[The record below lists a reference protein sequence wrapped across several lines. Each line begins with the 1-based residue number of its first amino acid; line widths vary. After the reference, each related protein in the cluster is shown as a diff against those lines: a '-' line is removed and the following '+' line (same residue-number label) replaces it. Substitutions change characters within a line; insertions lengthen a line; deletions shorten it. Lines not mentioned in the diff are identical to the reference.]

1 MITPHAILAPALPEG
16 WVVKSSGWLCT
27 ITVRPR
33 ISGHAEAVS
42 QHSHPCEAG
51 QVRKQRRQVARV
63 IGVRASGGIVVCSR
77 AGKRVASVAG
87 AGRAL
92 VDVQRKN
99 GCAQAMRVTG
109 QAAHGGCD
117 QHALRRLVKR
127 NGAFDASPGPGAACS
142 TAAASGSRFWM
153 TEAKYCELVCFM
165 VDSLRKSSYAAAIAL
180 AKDAGMRYTKNQARK
195 DMLGVVNY
203 GLFA

>member
-1 MITPHAILAPALPEG
+1 M
-16 WVVKSSGWLCT
+16 
-27 ITVRPR
+27 
-33 ISGHAEAVS
+33 
-42 QHSHPCEAG
+42 
-51 QVRKQRRQVARV
+51 
-63 IGVRASGGIVVCSR
+63 
-77 AGKRVASVAG
+77 
-87 AGRAL
+87 
-92 VDVQRKN
+92 
-99 GCAQAMRVTG
+99 GCAQAMRVNGRPRT
-109 QAAHGGCD
+109 AAVTSKPGGVWENETVPSM
-117 QHALRRLVKR
+117 R
-127 NGAFDASPGPGAACS
+127 PPPGAACS